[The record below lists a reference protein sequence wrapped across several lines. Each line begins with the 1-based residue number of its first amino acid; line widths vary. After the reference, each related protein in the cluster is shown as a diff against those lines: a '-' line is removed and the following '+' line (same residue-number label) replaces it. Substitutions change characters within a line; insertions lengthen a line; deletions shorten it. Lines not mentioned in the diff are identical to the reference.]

1 MKRGTDWNRMK
12 LRAMV
17 VCLLSFLEEA
27 EIDKLEEASYEY
39 QIWKKGT
46 GEGEKLTIA
55 QSEEFSFKDT
65 LEVVCDVPND
75 TWYFEI
81 VPKAGCP
88 GHRWHLGY

>member
-39 QIWKKGT
+39 
-46 GEGEKLTIA
+46 
-55 QSEEFSFKDT
+55 
-65 LEVVCDVPND
+65 
-75 TWYFEI
+75 
-81 VPKAGCP
+81 
-88 GHRWHLGY
+88 